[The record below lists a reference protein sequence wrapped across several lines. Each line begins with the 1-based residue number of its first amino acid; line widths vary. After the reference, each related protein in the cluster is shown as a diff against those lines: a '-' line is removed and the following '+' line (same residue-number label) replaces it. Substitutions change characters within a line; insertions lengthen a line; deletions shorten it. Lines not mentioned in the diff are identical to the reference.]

1 MLGFIKNGNVLGEC
15 KKSRLGLW
23 ECPPFLFIVMGFI
36 NICAMLGSYFLASSY
51 IDEPMIAAL
60 VVISVSVLILV
71 IGNFV
76 ISGFNKIAEA
86 NLLKS
91 EFISIVSHQ
100 LRSPLSIFKWTTD
113 ILVKEIMDKKFNPN
127 DDTYLNIL
135 KENIERMI
143 QLVNLLLEAN
153 RIESDRLMLAR
164 NPVPLYKITEGII
177 ESVVWYAKAYN
188 VEVELHP
195 IPSPPDIIGD
205 MDRIK
210 MVVQNLIDNA
220 VRYSQGKGRVDIY
233 LKKDGRFL
241 RWEIRDNGAGI
252 PREQQKF
259 IFQKF
264 FRSDNA
270 IKYQTQGSGLGLY
283 ICKAIIEELGGHIGF
298 ESEIN
303 KGSTFWFTLPIK
315 T

>member
-1 MLGFIKNGNVLGEC
+1 MFGFIKSGHVFGEC
-15 KKSRLGLW
+15 KRSGLGLW
-23 ECPPFLFIVMGFI
+23 ECPPFLFIIMGFI
-36 NICAMLGSYFLASSY
+36 NICAMLGSYFLASRY
-51 IDEPMIAAL
+51 TEEPMVAVL
-60 VVISVSVLILV
+60 VVASVSVLILV

-86 NLLKS
+86 NMLKS

-100 LRSPLSIFKWTTD
+100 LRSPLSIFKWTMD
-113 ILVKEIMDKKFNPN
+113 ILIKEAKGEKFNQD

-135 KENIERMI
+135 KENTERMI

-153 RIESDRLMLAR
+153 RIESNRLVLAR
-164 NPVPLYKITEGII
+164 NPISLYKITEDMVK
-177 ESVVWYAKAYN
+177 SVIWYAKAYN
-188 VEVELHP
+188 VEIEMHLL
-195 IPSPPDIIGD
+195 PSPPDIIGD
-205 MDRIK
+205 MDRVR

-220 VRYSQGKGRVDIY
+220 IRYSRGKGKIDIY
-233 LKKDGRFL
+233 LKREGKFLKWEVHDDGV
-241 RWEIRDNGAGI
+241 GI

-270 IKYQTQGSGLGLY
+270 VKHQTQGSGLGLY
-283 ICKAIIEELGGHIGF
+283 IAKAVVEELGGEIGF
-298 ESEIN
+298 KSEIDT
-303 KGSTFWFTLPIK
+303 GSTFWFTLPIK

>member
-1 MLGFIKNGNVLGEC
+1 MFGFVKDGHVFGEC
-15 KKSRLGLW
+15 KKSGLGLW

-36 NICAMLGSYFLASSY
+36 NISAMLGSYFLASRY
-51 IDEPMIAAL
+51 TEEPMIAVL
-60 VVISVSVLILV
+60 VVASISVLILV

-86 NLLKS
+86 NMLKS

-100 LRSPLSIFKWTTD
+100 LRSPLSIFKWTMD
-113 ILVKEIMDKKFNPN
+113 ILIKEAVGKKFNPD

-135 KENIERMI
+135 KENTERMI

-153 RIESDRLMLAR
+153 RIESNRLVLAR
-164 NPVPLYKITEGII
+164 NPISLHKITEDMVG
-177 ESVVWYAKAYN
+177 SVTWYAKAYN
-188 VEVELHP
+188 VDVELHP
-195 IPSPPDIIGD
+195 LPSPPDIIGD
-205 MDRIK
+205 MDRVR

-220 VRYSQGKGRVDIY
+220 IRYSQGKGKIDIY
-233 LKKDGRFL
+233 LKREGKFL
-241 RWEIRDNGAGI
+241 KWEIHDNGVGI

-270 IKYQTQGSGLGLY
+270 VKHQTQGSGLGLY
-283 ICKAIIEELGGHIGF
+283 IAKAVVEELGGEIGF
-298 ESEIN
+298 KSEVDM
-303 KGSTFWFTLPIK
+303 GSTFWFTLPIVK
-315 T
+315 